1 MCSDEYDQLLGLT
14 PGEFQERLRT
24 NAHLEER
31 VLERL
36 FMNLSRALRIEPN
49 VLFLTSPITVCGDI
63 HGQMLDLFQLF
74 AVSGPLPE
82 TRYLFLGDYV
92 DRGYSSIETFAYVAF
107 LKLKY
112 PDRIWLLR
120 GNHETRQVNQMYGL
134 CNDCIQLYGHTGTWV
149 QMNDLFDLL
158 PVAAVVD
165 GTIFCVH
172 GGLSPKLS
180 LIEQIF
186 PLERK
191 REIDSGVIAD
201 LTWSDPEDVPRFMA
215 NQRGNGQ
222 LFGPEQTRVF
232 LRSNRLGD
240 PAAGRDSPRHG
251 FVARSHQLS
260 MTGFT
265 WMHNDGLVIVWSAPN
280 YSYRSGNEAAVM
292 KVYGDRPAEFVKF
305 DKDPLS
311 SVKPPE
317 AEIEY
322 FA

>member
-1 MCSDEYDQLLGLT
+1 
-14 PGEFQERLRT
+14 
-24 NAHLEER
+24 
-31 VLERL
+31 
-36 FMNLSRALRIEPN
+36 
-49 VLFLTSPITVCGDI
+49 
-63 HGQMLDLFQLF
+63 
-74 AVSGPLPE
+74 
-82 TRYLFLGDYV
+82 
-92 DRGYSSIETFAYVAF
+92 
-107 LKLKY
+107 
-112 PDRIWLLR
+112 
-120 GNHETRQVNQMYGL
+120 
-134 CNDCIQLYGHTGTWV
+134 
-149 QMNDLFDLL
+149 MNDLFDLL

-165 GTIFCVH
+165 DTIFCVH

-215 NQRGNGQ
+215 NRRGNGQ
-222 LFGPEQTRVF
+222 LFGPEQTRIF

-240 PAAGRDSPRHG
+240 PAAARDSPRHG

-265 WMHNDGLVIVWSAPN
+265 WMHNDNLVIVWSAPN

-292 KVYGDRPAEFVKF
+292 KVFGDRPVEFVKF